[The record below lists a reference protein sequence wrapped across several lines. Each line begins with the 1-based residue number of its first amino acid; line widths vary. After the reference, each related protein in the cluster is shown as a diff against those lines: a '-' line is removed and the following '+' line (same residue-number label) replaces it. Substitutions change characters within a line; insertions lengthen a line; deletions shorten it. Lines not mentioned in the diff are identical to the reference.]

1 MNKRYEIDE
10 SEIYSNYKPKK
21 NKPKKNKPKK
31 TMNFLEVIGAV
42 IVMSGM
48 FLLVAIGLTIN

>member
-10 SEIYSNYKPKK
+10 SEIYSNY
-21 NKPKKNKPKK
+21 KPKK